1 MIKRLVFLL
10 LVVIQSAGIIAQHDA
25 NSSHRSK
32 YDAND
37 HKLAL
42 VVHYGLFSNVSNDGW
57 RNFVSTYNESTKP
70 VTPLTDFNNKLNVD
84 LGLRYG
90 SQKIYLVLLWQHTHN
105 QCEAGFA
112 FQESRRF
119 DFISNTIAMGAGFR
133 LLKLMHERLNTYGIA
148 NLRFGGH
155 SRIVSSYVY
164 RDGFQSVGSDKD
176 LNGTYL
182 NSGVLGNELGI
193 LINYRLYRGLKLE
206 FQAIRQSSN
215 RIAPSDWGDISNY
228 KALNTGNNFGML
240 TLPEDYKT
248 YMEMGG
254 AEYVLANKKYIKS
267 DFRGYKMS
275 VGLSLLF

>member
-1 MIKRLVFLL
+1 MLRRQIFLL
-10 LVVIQSAGIIAQHDA
+10 LVVMHAAIIFAQNDS
-25 NSSHRSK
+25 NGPHRST
-32 YDAND
+32 YNAND
-37 HKLAL
+37 HKLSL
-42 VVHYGLFSNVSNDGW
+42 VLHYGLFSNISNDGW
-57 RNFVSTYNESTKP
+57 RNFVSTYNEYTKP
-70 VTPLTDFNNKLNVD
+70 ISPLTDFSNKLNVD
-84 LGLRYG
+84 MGFRYG
-90 SQKIYLVLLWQHTHN
+90 SQSLFVVLLWQHSHN
-105 QCEAGFA
+105 QCEAGYA
-112 FQESRRF
+112 FNESRRF
-119 DFISNTIAMGAGFR
+119 DFTTNTIAMGLGFR
-133 LLKLMHERLNTYGIA
+133 LFKLMDERLNTYGIA

-193 LINYRLYRGLKLE
+193 LINYRIYRGLKLE

-228 KALNTGNNFGML
+228 KALNSGNNFGML

-254 AEYVLANKKYIKS
+254 ADYVLANKEYIKS